1 MGKRGYFILLFLP
14 TLLVFC
20 CLLPS
25 SGGLKQVC
33 KSSGGRFPPFLSEGN
48 PPGKVAKGPRDLVF
62 CGVFRKYTCCD
73 VAQTYP
79 ALVSVRKLAST
90 GQANHECLH
99 LWELLECSIC
109 DPRVGTQIGPPV
121 ICTSFCDS
129 LWKACYDAFFSFD
142 SKTQILSPCGLED
155 ILCGAAGQW
164 VSNGTELCRSA
175 GFIVQPSEYNV
186 VEKQFCYGG
195 KMSLDSISES
205 WTKSSTSELSR
216 KTEIMSSLTNFQ
228 QWFKKQEITQSISW
242 AVGGMVLTTGMY
254 LNSRRKRYRQQQ
266 KHAAIIRAARR

>member
-1 MGKRGYFILLFLP
+1 MHIDAVQNRISWILELFIEFD
-14 TLLVFC
+14 V
-20 CLLPS
+20 
-25 SGGLKQVC
+25 GGLKQVC

-142 SKTQILSPCGLED
+142 SKTQVILISIYQNAYFNDFYFSID
-155 ILCGAAGQW
+155 I
-164 VSNGTELCRSA
+164 T
-175 GFIVQPSEYNV
+175 FYIV
-186 VEKQFCYGG
+186 
-195 KMSLDSISES
+195 
-205 WTKSSTSELSR
+205 
-216 KTEIMSSLTNFQ
+216 
-228 QWFKKQEITQSISW
+228 
-242 AVGGMVLTTGMY
+242 
-254 LNSRRKRYRQQQ
+254 
-266 KHAAIIRAARR
+266 

>member
-1 MGKRGYFILLFLP
+1 MVERRGQSGFLFLYSEIIF
-14 TLLVFC
+14 LVHCFF
-20 CLLPS
+20 
-25 SGGLKQVC
+25 VY
-33 KSSGGRFPPFLSEGN
+33 
-48 PPGKVAKGPRDLVF
+48 
-62 CGVFRKYTCCD
+62 YTFSWPILIKE
-73 VAQTYP
+73 TF
-79 ALVSVRKLAST
+79 
-90 GQANHECLH
+90 N
-99 LWELLECSIC
+99 
-109 DPRVGTQIGPPV
+109 
-121 ICTSFCDS
+121 SF
-129 LWKACYDAFFSFD
+129 
-142 SKTQILSPCGLED
+142 QILSPCGLED

-254 LNSRRKRYRQQQ
+254 LNR
-266 KHAAIIRAARR
+266 